1 MWKFNKKFRKQSL
14 KRACER
20 SERKNT
26 PETESGESLKMIKVI
41 IKPSYGALTLTD
53 DFLKKVKEYG
63 YDSIYSIE
71 ARTDERLIAL
81 VEAGNVTV
89 NYWENLNVVEVDTSQ
104 LWSIQQ
110 YDGAESIYY
119 LEYEVVREDIN
130 YIEMQ

>member
-1 MWKFNKKFRKQSL
+1 MK
-14 KRACER
+14 E
-20 SERKNT
+20 KNT
-26 PETESGESLKMIKVI
+26 PKAESGESMKMIKVI
-41 IKPSYGALTLTD
+41 IKPTYGALTLTD
-53 DFLKKVKEYG
+53 DFLKKVEEYG

-89 NYWENLNVVEVDTSQ
+89 NYWENLKVVEVDTSQ

-110 YDGAESIYY
+110 YDGAESVHY